1 MELGPRLRALWS
13 GPSLDAMLAAG
24 ADPASDRALAL
35 RAAHL
40 RSPRHRRRLAG
51 TLEQLVRA
59 SEADRRAGASAALPI
74 AREGI
79 SEARD
84 SVLALA
90 RVLRGAEGV
99 EPRGVALAQQ
109 LLGDARSVLYTDA
122 ASEAVEHEV
131 RHALDRLGAA
141 SPR

>member
-13 GPSLDAMLAAG
+13 APSLDAMLAAG
-24 ADPASDRALAL
+24 VDPASDPALAL
-35 RAAHL
+35 RAAQL
-40 RSPRHRRRLAG
+40 RSLRHRRRLAG
-51 TLEQLVRA
+51 TLEQLVHA
-59 SEADRRAGASAALPI
+59 SEADRRPGVSAALPI

-90 RVLRGAEGV
+90 GALRRSEAV
-99 EPRGVALAQQ
+99 DARGVALAQL

-122 ASEAVEHEV
+122 SRGAVEHEV